1 MTLSNENMSCLIC
14 HLFCLYPIMIR
25 HMKGQI
31 VTANCIDLSFEGK
44 GVAKFDQ
51 GIVFVDG
58 LFPGEE
64 AEIKITYIRAGTNF
78 GKIKKLLSTSKDRI
92 QPRCPVCTV
101 CGGCQFQQLSYSA
114 QLSFK
119 KNKVKNA
126 FLRTAKLDVEV
137 RDVIGMDNPY
147 FYRNKIQMPVG
158 KDRSGKIITGFYKAN
173 THDIV
178 PIEKCYIEDERSTPI
193 LATIRQLM
201 KEMRVEP
208 YDEDKR
214 TGVIR
219 HILIRTSYRKKQI
232 MVVLV
237 TNVNSFPGQRN
248 FVNALTSKHPEIT
261 TVVQNINK
269 RDTNVILGNYENI
282 LFGKGFIEDTLMG
295 LNYQISSKSFYQIN
309 PVQTEK
315 LYSAAIE
322 AADIDKDDIVFDAY
336 TGIGTIALLAAKHAK
351 HVIGVEI
358 VYQAIRDAIRNAKHN
373 GVANVDFHA
382 ADVADYLD
390 QMALENQKID
400 VLFMDPPRKGADA
413 RFLESVLKIK
423 PKKIIYISC
432 EPETLA
438 RDIRILAGHYKI
450 VSVQPVDM
458 FPQTHHVETIV
469 FLSKK

>member
-1 MTLSNENMSCLIC
+1 
-14 HLFCLYPIMIR
+14 
-25 HMKGQI
+25 MKGQI
-31 VTANCIDLSFEGK
+31 ITAKCIDLSFEGK
-44 GVAKFDQ
+44 GVAKFEK
-51 GIVFVDG
+51 GVVFVDG

-64 AEIKITYIRAGTNF
+64 AEIEITYTRAGSFF
-78 GKIKKLLSTSKDRI
+78 GKIRKLLTLSKDRI
-92 QPRCPVCTV
+92 QPWCPVCTS
-101 CGGCQFQQLSYSA
+101 CGGCQFQQLNYHA
-114 QLSFK
+114 QLAFK

-126 FLRTAKLDVEV
+126 FLRTAKMDVEV
-137 RDVIGMDNPY
+137 NDVIGMEDPY

-158 KDRSGKIITGFYKAN
+158 KDRFGKIVTGFYKAN
-173 THDIV
+173 SHDIV
-178 PIEKCYIEDERSTPI
+178 PIEKCYIEDERSAPI
-193 LATIRQLM
+193 LKTIRELM
-201 KEMRVEP
+201 KEIRIEP

-219 HILIRTSYRKKQI
+219 HILIRASFYKKQI
-232 MVVLV
+232 MVVIV

-261 TVVQNINK
+261 TIVQNINK

-282 LFGKGFIEDTLMG
+282 LYGKGFIEDSLLG
-295 LNYQISSKSFYQIN
+295 INYQISSKSFYQIN
-309 PVQTEK
+309 PNQTEK
-315 LYSAAIE
+315 LYTTAIKAANLSKE
-322 AADIDKDDIVFDAY
+322 DIVFDAY

-400 VLFMDPPRKGADA
+400 VLFMDPPRKGADE
-413 RFLESVLKIK
+413 RFLKSVLTLK

-438 RDIRILAGHYKI
+438 RDIKLLSAKYNIESI
-450 VSVQPVDM
+450 QPVDM

-469 FLSKK
+469 GLSLKK

>member
-1 MTLSNENMSCLIC
+1 
-14 HLFCLYPIMIR
+14 
-25 HMKGQI
+25 
-31 VTANCIDLSFEGK
+31 
-44 GVAKFDQ
+44 
-51 GIVFVDG
+51 
-58 LFPGEE
+58 
-64 AEIKITYIRAGTNF
+64 
-78 GKIKKLLSTSKDRI
+78 
-92 QPRCPVCTV
+92 
-101 CGGCQFQQLSYSA
+101 
-114 QLSFK
+114 
-119 KNKVKNA
+119 
-126 FLRTAKLDVEV
+126 
-137 RDVIGMDNPY
+137 
-147 FYRNKIQMPVG
+147 MPVG

-400 VLFMDPPRKGADA
+400 VLFMDPPRKGADE

-458 FPQTHHVETIV
+458 FPQTHHVETV
-469 FLSKK
+469 VALVLKK